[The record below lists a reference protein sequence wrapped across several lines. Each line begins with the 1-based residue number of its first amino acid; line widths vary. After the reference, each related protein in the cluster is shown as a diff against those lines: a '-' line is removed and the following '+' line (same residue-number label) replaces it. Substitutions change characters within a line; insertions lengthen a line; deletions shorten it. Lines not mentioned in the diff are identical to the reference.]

1 MALSPKFTVD
11 FNCGYDGFSM
21 IQTTGTYDAS
31 TNTGGYNSPNI
42 TTSDVDSTELV
53 IVDLFNDITFD
64 TITTIT
70 AASTYTITTFDL
82 TDLTVDGV
90 QYYADSIADGIFS
103 FTFKVID
110 GSNTYQYN
118 VRKLIIPDLTC
129 TLTDAMMDIVNDSCG
144 CGSKELIEDWLEGFA
159 YVEALKGA
167 AICGD
172 ISQFSTLY
180 ENAQNYLND
189 LNCNC

>member
-1 MALSPKFTVD
+1 MFFLTRTGSSINEYVTQEQGYYD
-11 FNCGYDGFSM
+11 FIKN
-21 IQTTGTYDAS
+21 
-31 TNTGGYNSPNI
+31 
-42 TTSDVDSTELV
+42 
-53 IVDLFNDITFD
+53 
-64 TITTIT
+64 
-70 AASTYTITTFDL
+70 
-82 TDLTVDGV
+82 
-90 QYYADSIADGIFS
+90 
-103 FTFKVID
+103 KVID

>member
-1 MALSPKFTVD
+1 MALIPKFTVS
-11 FNCGYDGFSM
+11 FNCDYDGFSM

-64 TITTIT
+64 TITTVT

-90 QYYADSIADGIFS
+90 QYYTDSIADGIFS

-118 VRKLIIPDLTC
+118 TRKLIIPDLTC
-129 TLTDAMMDIVNDSCG
+129 TLTSAMMNIVNDSCG

-167 AICGD
+167 AICGS
-172 ISQFSTLY
+172 IASFSVLY
-180 ENAQNYLND
+180 ENARTYLD
-189 LNCNC
+189 SLQCNC